1 MADINKDNVLRSLTA
16 AIQVQTLKI
25 ADEPKRR
32 QVSERAFHLNK
43 CPENKVN
50 KERGVFK

>member
-32 QVSERAFHLNK
+32 QVSERAFYLN
-43 CPENKVN
+43 CPGNKVN